1 MPTKGLLQ
9 SSYYFILCCTV
20 HAMLL
25 SCNGNSLAKEPCR
38 FGEPTP
44 LFSSNTEGISRYTFD
59 KDGQNATESLFLK
72 DMYKIPLDT
81 LGNAISIPAK
91 LEILQSGCNE
101 VEQEFR
107 IEFMDKSVGMQM
119 PHDIAASECAYHVT
133 IFFQILG
140 NLDKKAISFYSLADA
155 IGEKM
160 ESFRFNEPIALQDGF
175 TAQIDKIHS
184 PESTMITVVLKQTI
198 Q

>member
-1 MPTKGLLQ
+1 MKNIIAIISLLAGLLC
-9 SSYYFILCCTV
+9 F
-20 HAMLL
+20 H
-25 SCNGNSLAKEPCR
+25 SCYNIGNNTDKPCK
-38 FGEPTP
+38 FGEPTA
-44 LFSSNTEGISRYTFD
+44 LFSPSTEGVSRYTFD
-59 KDGQNATESLFLK
+59 KNGQNATESLFLK
-72 DMYKIPLDT
+72 DMYKLPLDT
-81 LGNAISIPAK
+81 LGNVVTIPAK

-133 IFFQILG
+133 IFFQLLG
-140 NLDKKAISFYSLADA
+140 NLDKKAISFYDLADA

-160 ESFRFNEPIALQDGF
+160 ESFHYNEPIPLQDGF
-175 TAQIDKIHS
+175 TVQIDKVHGT
-184 PESTMITVVLKQTI
+184 ESTMITVVLKQGE